1 MYALHQAMRAI
12 RGNWVASVATIT
24 TMTLSLTI
32 LAGFSL
38 LSLNLNQVLANLQSE
53 LEVSA
58 FLAPGS
64 DGPRLLET
72 VRGWP
77 EVARAEF
84 VGRDRALAA
93 LIADI
98 PSLATAAQLV
108 DNPLPDA
115 LELRLLD
122 PSQTPQV
129 RVRLEQLP
137 GVVDV
142 EDGSDAVETFLAIND
157 ALRVVGSILIVVLLS
172 SALFAIVNS
181 IRAAITA
188 REDEIEVQRLVGAT
202 RGFIRAPFLIE
213 GFLLGLFSAVITLGL
228 AIPGYQFVIARV
240 ADQLPFVPFVRDPL
254 LLGQVALLL
263 TALALLVGL
272 GGERD
277 LGLPA
282 PAGEATEWRGRGAA
296 GRQRARARCA
306 RVAGPLAALALVLVV
321 ALVRPPEPGRR
332 STAASSCGCSGD
344 RRRGSAARVAAAGD
358 RRDHARARR
367 ARRQLSEQ
375 IAERDRVAAASSRP
389 GAPAHARSQL
399 DVERLRP
406 SATVPERMAGA
417 RGRPGGSWASGCGG
431 CLINLHRSRTGRVAG
446 VLARAES
453 FHDLR
458 VKQYYVGLLAQQDVA
473 VVRDLDAL
481 LAIEAERRARGPLAE
496 LAARSDELASTRSR
510 SRARGSSSP
519 R

>member
-1 MYALHQAMRAI
+1 MYALQQAMRAI

-38 LSLNLNQVLANLQSE
+38 LSLNMNQVLASLQGE

-84 VGRDRALAA
+84 VGRDRALAS
-93 LIADI
+93 LVADI

-122 PSQTPQV
+122 PGQTPLV

-157 ALRVVGSILIVVLLS
+157 ALRVLGSILIVVLLS

-202 RGFIRAPFLIE
+202 RAFIRAPFLIE
-213 GFLLGLFSAVITLGL
+213 GFLLGLFSAVITLAL
-228 AIPGYQFVIARV
+228 AIPGYQFVVARLAV
-240 ADQLPFVPFVRDPL
+240 QLPFVPFVRDAA
-254 LLGQVALLL
+254 LLGQVAVLL

-272 GGERD
+272 
-277 LGLPA
+277 
-282 PAGEATEWRGRGAA
+282 
-296 GRQRARARCA
+296 
-306 RVAGPLAALALVLVV
+306 V
-321 ALVRPPEPGRR
+321 
-332 STAASSCGCSGD
+332 
-344 RRRGSAARVAAAGD
+344 GSAISVSQHLR
-358 RRDHARARR
+358 
-367 ARRQLSEQ
+367 
-375 IAERDRVAAASSRP
+375 ER
-389 GAPAHARSQL
+389 
-399 DVERLRP
+399 
-406 SATVPERMAGA
+406 
-417 RGRPGGSWASGCGG
+417 
-431 CLINLHRSRTGRVAG
+431 I
-446 VLARAES
+446 
-453 FHDLR
+453 
-458 VKQYYVGLLAQQDVA
+458 
-473 VVRDLDAL
+473 
-481 LAIEAERRARGPLAE
+481 
-496 LAARSDELASTRSR
+496 
-510 SRARGSSSP
+510 
-519 R
+519 